1 MSIESDANQDLAL
14 TDDDAEGV
22 VGGKKQA
29 KKPAHHNVATHAAAG
44 GSVTVNYSPASGTPQ
59 EYTSDG
65 DDCEDPG
72 YAGSADSST

>member
-1 MSIESDANQDLAL
+1 VSIESDANQDLAL

-22 VGGKKQA
+22 VGGKKHH
-29 KKPAHHNVATHAAAG
+29 KKPPHHTAATHAAG
-44 GSVTVNYSPASGTPQ
+44 GSVTVNYSPAPGPAQ

-72 YAGSADSST
+72 YAGSADSSS